1 MNRLP
6 IEIQDIIWNLY
17 WKDIFQDKVIFYLQE
32 IQNKCILL
40 NDVKLDKIFRFT
52 NEKLKLNFLSKYNII
67 LNQLNADKGSFL
79 FSKKIDFNLSKVFN
93 HINSIYYQYPLFKP
107 ITNYI
112 SIKSGLI
119 RIID

>member
-1 MNRLP
+1 MNKLP

-17 WKDIFQDKVIFYLQE
+17 WKDIFQNKVIFYLNK
-32 IQNKCILL
+32 IQNRCNLL
-40 NDVKLDKIFRFT
+40 NDVKLNKIFRFT
-52 NEKLKLNFLSKYNII
+52 DEKIKLKFLNKYNMI
-67 LNQLNADKGSFL
+67 LNELNADKGSFL

-93 HINSIYYQYPLFKP
+93 SIDSIYYQYALFKP

-119 RIID
+119 RIIN